1 MNNGRTAC
9 HTPLSLTACTPLRGQ
24 DSGQENKTTLSK
36 RVTHIFNNDKIE
48 EMFSGEYLRRHLLM
62 CPQMSPPM
70 FPSMRPPMCP
80 PMFPA
85 MCPAMCPPTLG

>member
-1 MNNGRTAC
+1 MGIREPGGGGKDNKIVSGGPEVRMRTLKKKC
-9 HTPLSLTACTPLRGQ
+9 PEEL
-24 DSGQENKTTLSK
+24 
-36 RVTHIFNNDKIE
+36 THIFNNDKIE

-85 MCPAMCPPTLG
+85 MCPPMCPPTQG